1 MQNLEVFRKNGFD
14 FEIDENAP
22 VSQRVKLVSSPSKQE
37 LEFW

>member
-1 MQNLEVFRKNGFD
+1 MENLEVFQKNGFD

-22 VSQRVKLVSSPSKQE
+22 VSQRLKLVSSRGKQE